1 MVKIIIK
8 LPTVKKRCG
17 LSRSS
22 IYKYISE
29 NTFPK
34 PISLG
39 GRSVG
44 WLESEIEGWVEQQ
57 ISLSRGEHHSS
68 GGNNDERS

>member
-1 MVKIIIK
+1 MARIIIK
-8 LPTVKKRCG
+8 LPTVKARCG

-44 WLESEIEGWVEQQ
+44 WIESEVEAWVEQQ
-57 ISLSRGEHHSS
+57 ISLSRQEPLLS